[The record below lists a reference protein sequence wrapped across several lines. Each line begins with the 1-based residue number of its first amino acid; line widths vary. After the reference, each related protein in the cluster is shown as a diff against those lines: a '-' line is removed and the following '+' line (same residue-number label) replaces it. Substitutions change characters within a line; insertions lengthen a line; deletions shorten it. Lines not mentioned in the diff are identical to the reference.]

1 MVSALFIASRLA
13 RGKSSNRTDKLL
25 WLSISGIV
33 ISTLVILI
41 SLSVILGFKRQV
53 SSIAYSQTGHISLY
67 PYGENWLSTQQYI
80 DASPKLIDYLE
91 RQPEIKSV
99 SPLLQDI
106 ALLKTKD
113 DFKTILL
120 YGIEGNRYNPFFS
133 QQLFLGR
140 LPNFSQYDTS
150 SVPLVLPSA
159 VANRLDYKVG
169 DKVRLYFL
177 TNRIKIRAFTLV
189 GIYQSAGLS
198 EMPALCPHD
207 VLQKIKGIN
216 EGQYNRIALTAADGL
231 SSTELSSIT
240 ISKLSQ
246 QQIAPIQNYG
256 LSTAEELMPDIFS
269 WLSMLDSNVIFLIVV
284 MLIIGAFTMI
294 SGVIIIILD
303 KTAQIG
309 ILKALGASNRLIRQ
323 LFTWIAL
330 RFIVLGIVFGNVLA
344 LLLIGLQYQFK
355 LIPLNPED
363 YYMDSVPVVFDA
375 WVWLAVNLGVVATL
389 LIVVLLTTRIIAS
402 IKPSSTMKFE

>member
-1 MVSALFIASRLA
+1 
-13 RGKSSNRTDKLL
+13 
-25 WLSISGIV
+25 
-33 ISTLVILI
+33 
-41 SLSVILGFKRQV
+41 
-53 SSIAYSQTGHISLY
+53 
-67 PYGENWLSTQQYI
+67 
-80 DASPKLIDYLE
+80 
-91 RQPEIKSV
+91 
-99 SPLLQDI
+99 
-106 ALLKTKD
+106 
-113 DFKTILL
+113 
-120 YGIEGNRYNPFFS
+120 
-133 QQLFLGR
+133 
-140 LPNFSQYDTS
+140 
-150 SVPLVLPSA
+150 
-159 VANRLDYKVG
+159 
-169 DKVRLYFL
+169 
-177 TNRIKIRAFTLV
+177 
-189 GIYQSAGLS
+189 
-198 EMPALCPHD
+198 MPALCPHD
-207 VLQKIKGIN
+207 VLKKIKGIN
-216 EGQYNRIALTAADGL
+216 AGQYNRIALTAADGL
-231 SSTELSSIT
+231 NSTELSSIT

-330 RFIVLGIVFGNVLA
+330 RFIVLGIIFGNVLA